1 MLPSLKVSKAQGS
14 AAQELVHGVRKETF
28 HIKKLV
34 HDKVLQ

>member
-1 MLPSLKVSKAQGS
+1 MLKTAGS
-14 AAQELVHGVRKETF
+14 AAQEIVHGVRKETF